1 MLRPADV
8 EGPAL
13 RHATGVVRSLS
24 LIVLVLMLAACQ
36 PSAGRKTQA
45 QLVGT
50 GMLAELSHA
59 VKVEVVP
66 GRGSADPERPY
77 RWATVLHDFR
87 VSCVE
92 ERPVGASCG
101 AAVELYRTP
110 QAAIDRVHV
119 KRRDAHGGVVA
130 RRGSY
135 VLRVSPRLDR
145 QAASGYREAFL
156 AVVEPRR

>member
-13 RHATGVVRSLS
+13 RRATGVVRSLS

-66 GRGSADPERPY
+66 GRGSGLAPGSWTRGGIT
-77 RWATVLHDFR
+77 RLT
-87 VSCVE
+87 
-92 ERPVGASCG
+92 GA
-101 AAVELYRTP
+101 
-110 QAAIDRVHV
+110 
-119 KRRDAHGGVVA
+119 
-130 RRGSY
+130 
-135 VLRVSPRLDR
+135 
-145 QAASGYREAFL
+145 
-156 AVVEPRR
+156 